1 MTAGFFV
8 TLEGGEGAGK
18 STQIT
23 RLAASLTAEGHDVV
37 VTREP
42 GGSSGA
48 EQVRSLLLDASL
60 DFDGISQALLFAAAR
75 HDHLRATIRPA
86 LARGAIVLCDRFIDS
101 TRAYQGAAGAV
112 PEAIIRALETIAVAE
127 AMPDLT
133 LILDAPVELGLKR
146 ASMRHGAS
154 LETADRF
161 ERETHEFHKR
171 VRDAFRAIAR
181 DEPTRCVI
189 IDASVGADE
198 VFVSIRKEVERRL
211 AQTSGKR

>member
-1 MTAGFFV
+1 MTSGFFV

-18 STQIT
+18 STQIK
-23 RLAASLTAEGHDVV
+23 RLAASLNAEGHDVV

-42 GGSSGA
+42 GGSPGA

-86 LARGAIVLCDRFIDS
+86 LARGAIVLCDRFVDS

-112 PEAIIRALETIAVAE
+112 SGHVIRALEAISVGDT
-127 AMPDLT
+127 MPNLT

-161 ERETHEFHKR
+161 ERETQDFHRR
-171 VRDAFRAIAR
+171 VREAFRAIAQS
-181 DEPTRCVI
+181 EPERCVVV
-189 IDASVGADE
+189 DASVGADE
-198 VFVSIRKEVERRL
+198 VFVTIRKEVERRL
-211 AQTSGKR
+211 AAFGRGR